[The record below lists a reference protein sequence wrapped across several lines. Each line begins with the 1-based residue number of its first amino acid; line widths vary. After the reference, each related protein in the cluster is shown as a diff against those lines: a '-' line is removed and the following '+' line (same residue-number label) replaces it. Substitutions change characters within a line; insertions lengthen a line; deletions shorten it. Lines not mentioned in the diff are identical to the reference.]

1 LSFRFSAAQRKLSYL
16 ICCPSGNAWLM
27 LFNVWNPSLTTVVL
41 ILSLVTTT
49 GFSMITGTFLLPLL
63 IVPSARLFALR
74 QSNGFLCGPFRL
86 IHNRLVNGYR
96 LRVLGDAYNG
106 GGSPHQATAR
116 RKSVTYCR
124 QFAARDISIKFHTR
138 GFTFECC
145 VTQRQSVRATK
156 QASPVADY
164 TLVFLAR

>member
-16 ICCPSGNAWLM
+16 ICCSSGIAWLM

-41 ILSLVTTT
+41 ILSFVTTT
-49 GFSMITGTFLLPLL
+49 GFSMTTGTFLLPLL

-96 LRVLGDAYNG
+96 LRVLGDAYT
-106 GGSPHQATAR
+106 SLLLMLTATDLPKFSILPAPHRSKPFDPNQPPD
-116 RKSVTYCR
+116 S
-124 QFAARDISIKFHTR
+124 
-138 GFTFECC
+138 
-145 VTQRQSVRATK
+145 
-156 QASPVADY
+156 
-164 TLVFLAR
+164 